1 MRRRPENMWNK
12 VQRFS
17 IRKFSFGVTSALVGT
32 FFLANA
38 SMVQAEVESGQD
50 SAVHTTKPEENIGTG
65 KPNENAQPAVAT
77 EDKKVDTNV
86 VTEETEKASKEQ
98 ATDVAAPKADKS
110 TLSQA
115 VDTLSELLN
124 QVNLNKVSRTSMLE
138 YEGVLSKAKEVFQN
152 DAATQLEVDAQVV
165 KVNSAITIAKSFP
178 KVKSSTGETVAPKT
192 GKDETVETPKTET
205 EIKHSLET
213 VKADL
218 QKYVKKSEIPTD
230 KPNVTAAEEILE
242 NISKQ
247 LENTTLTSKELTALL
262 EQAKT
267 VRNTLVNEDLRA
279 TSGARDSRNNQKMGE
294 GVSFRANDVRVEGPL
309 YNVKEYISE
318 DKFDGGG
325 TTLLARD
332 RTINKTF
339 MTARYSKEGNKKFIT
354 YDVYFQNDGYALN
367 GSRGNAFWFYPPRD
381 ILYKGGNYVGDTI
394 AEAYYERYRNHAGT
408 GRLSDNPGNFT
419 KVDTYNALE
428 KVMRNRSNQDDST
441 RRQWRDS
448 ISLYQLDGGPN
459 NNSKRQEMLKD
470 LENNPDLNRIIR
482 LNNDPNGSYPDLSYS
497 HVLTVSG
504 GQNYAYKYH
513 VKLRLKDD
521 VTAEQAKTAGTMA
534 VTAKEGKST
543 TATQAYVYAASGT
556 SLLAPPTINTLT
568 KYDGTLVSTDRVIS
582 GTGEAGATITLTM
595 QDGTSRSIPV
605 NNSGRWSYTLKQN
618 EKLTQNTRQ
627 DASIKSPNTIS
638 AKQTKNGEESSAT
651 SVNVQLARAISIDT
665 PLQAGRDISVKV
677 AHDTGRFYIQ
687 VRNAANTNS
696 VYEYGVIQENGRWRI
711 ENSTAANAIDVKVT
725 DGDTPSE
732 KKITLHVNDAHR
744 KNNIPFKITKDH
756 VVRVRSHHVHDAN
769 IAADPGHE
777 NDGWVTA
784 NKATNTDPTITINNS
799 NATYTSDGTLT
810 KDKLKTLVTVNDAE
824 DTPGRTVGNTAA
836 ENLDVTATKDGKN
849 VDFTKPL
856 KQGTYNLTYRT
867 TDAAGATATKNHT
880 ITVNYAAVAKS
891 KINLVQGESVS
902 DEIKRSLLELRD
914 GNDKVAIPNNARVE
928 VTLDTSAKADSKT
941 AVASVV
947 LQGKTIASTNI
958 NYRVLP
964 TFPIAHTVYDFKG
977 VNRSDDESKYY
988 VNTGIPGGMK
998 WFAKRGNEAEID
1010 ASGLR
1015 NKINADPVGET
1026 TYKFGG
1032 KYNYGRFTDSPQP
1045 NEKLEHAA
1053 TFTHKVFDIKPND
1066 TKVTV
1071 AQGGTLSEA
1080 QAISAVA
1087 KVTGSPDLPSGTTY
1101 EWVDDR
1107 GNKITPTANTAGV
1120 QNFKVKVTLP
1130 PAQIGDD
1137 APEAT
1142 KRQPSKIIDVPVN
1155 VTPPAPT
1162 VTTEPRYSGTLVS
1175 TDRSIS
1181 GRGIPGA
1188 TITVALQDG
1197 TTGTTTVNNQG
1208 EWTYNLKTNE
1218 KLTQNTKK
1226 DASIKAD
1233 KEISVKQSKDG
1244 VESSATS
1251 VDVQLARVI
1260 SINTPVQAGRE
1271 ITVKV
1276 PHDAGQFYVQLNYD
1290 TRQVYEYGVKQENGQ
1305 WKITDP
1311 NKANTT
1317 ELIVKDGDN
1326 VSEKELTLR
1335 IKDSNKKTNIPFT
1348 IPAGE
1353 NKLRVRVHHVN
1364 RQNNPANPANETGQG
1379 WIIAS
1384 EATNESP
1391 TITMKEPTKTA
1402 YTADG
1407 SLTMDGLKKL
1417 ATVADKEDDADKT
1430 VGNRAS
1436 DNFTVTVKQGANV
1449 VDLSNNKYLKKGTY
1463 TLTYTTRDA
1472 AGATA
1477 TKEHTITVNYTA
1489 EAKPTINLIQGE
1501 TLTEA
1506 EKRSLLQ
1513 LQDGTSK
1520 IDVPS
1525 DARVEVTLDTSS
1537 ESNGRTASA
1546 TVVFADNTRTA
1557 PININY
1563 KVYKNF
1569 ETVTK
1574 VYDFAGVGRNDSPAS
1589 YYLNPGGLP
1598 GGMSWVV
1605 KRDNDAAFKN
1615 ADADMKNML
1624 NADGVGTTTYKFGA
1638 KYPRG
1643 RFTDNPSEAEKLS
1656 YTPTFTHEVFDV
1668 GANTTRVMVKS
1679 GTALADSQAKDAV
1692 MAVNGSATL
1701 PDGTTYEWVNQDG
1714 TPLANKTV
1722 TEKGEATRYVKVTL
1736 PKVSETGPNANKVRS
1751 SKIVAVTINE
1761 SEKPKVSLDGS
1772 ELSTDAR
1779 NENSKF
1785 VIFRGATFD
1794 PTFRV
1799 SDNTGKVTEVK
1810 ASGLPSGRE
1819 FVKNTD
1825 TPNGNVQL
1833 TGDQITDT
1841 SNATL
1846 GDHIGK
1852 VLVKDASGNEQEYQ
1866 FKYTVVDIKVVENP
1880 KTVPINTKLNDSHF
1894 HVKLVNSDA
1903 TDATSQEGLY
1913 PTNTKFKW
1921 KKETNE
1927 VSNETQLSEPGKIT
1941 GYKAVVESPAARAG
1955 FYTKNGVKTYM
1966 PASIERDI
1974 TFLVKPND
1982 IIRYSKNGDDVDKT
1996 TTTHTVDPET
2006 GKITPTPNT
2015 VTHQKD
2021 GAKDTVVTQTIPV
2034 TTRYEPDPTKDVG
2047 TNTVV
2052 NNGSEGSIVTTT
2064 PKLVNEITGEVT
2076 NGVPVVRKT
2085 EMVPKVVKVGTKPK
2099 VVETPIEKPV
2109 RYEADPTRPKGEK
2122 TTETEGKD
2130 GKIVKT
2136 TPYIVN
2142 SDGSVTEGETTS
2154 VRTEPKE
2161 KVVKVGTQPKVETKV
2176 IPIETTYQEDPTKE
2190 VGNNEIIDNGSEGR
2204 VVTTTPYIVNDKTGE
2219 VTEGQ
2224 PRVERTEMRPK
2235 VVKVGTK
2242 EAKRIP
2248 TVDVEQDPKTGDVTV
2263 TPKKPDGTPYK
2274 PGTKVEIPGKDGPI
2288 TVTIGEDGKGKVPNS
2303 DLPEGKV
2310 SGPGKITE
2318 PNKPAVEVPKVE
2330 TPAKVTPETPVT
2342 ETPDEI
2348 EITQQPNG
2356 NAIVTPKKP
2365 DGKPYPSGSKVVIPG
2380 ENNTPITVT
2389 IGNDGSGEVP
2399 NDNLPKKAVP
2409 GTGTVTEPNQKPSQ
2423 PVDVTTPAR
2432 KTPTLDVEQNPKTGD
2447 VTVTPKK
2454 PDGSTYPPG
2463 TTVEIPGKDKDHPI
2477 TVTIEEGGKGKV
2489 PNSELPEGKVPGTG
2503 KITEPA
2509 KPAVEVP
2516 VETPAK
2522 VTPTVELDQDPKT
2535 GDVTVTP
2542 KRPDGTTYP
2551 PGTKVEIPG
2560 KNGTP
2565 IVVIIGEDGK
2575 GKVPNS
2581 ELPEGKVP
2589 GTGKI
2594 TEPGKPTVEVPGV
2607 TTPGKFTPGTP
2618 VTPTTPETP
2627 TTEQPGKI
2635 EIHQKPNGDAVVT
2648 PKKPDGSTYPPGTKV
2663 EIPGENGTTIV
2674 VTIGDNGSGEVPND
2688 KLPKKDIP
2696 GTGTVTEPNKRPSK
2710 PVDVTTPARKTPTSD
2725 LEQNPKTSDESETSK
2740 DNQTPAQETP
2750 ATTGKPVQQTQDTN
2764 QNILPNTGTA
2774 DGLGIF
2780 SAAAASILSGLG
2792 LVVFGKKEDEEEEN
2806 N

>member
-1 MRRRPENMWNK
+1 MIGKNNK
-12 VQRFS
+12 YLRDTKGGVKVESYS
-17 IRKFSFGVTSALVGT
+17 IKKFKVGAASVVIGASIFFGAGI
-32 FFLANA
+32 ANA
-38 SMVQAEVESGQD
+38 GEVVEKNTEIEKLEGANDKVSPDKEVLKSAKEEVKPAKKEELASGNTPAVNNNVNTEKTVEKQALDKTKLQTNIEKVEELLEKINKDKAPASTLAAIKIDLENAKNALNNNELTQAEVD
-50 SAVHTTKPEENIGTG
+50 
-65 KPNENAQPAVAT
+65 AVA
-77 EDKKVDTNV
+77 KKLN
-86 VTEETEKASKEQ
+86 EKIFVLSSM
-98 ATDVAAPKADKS
+98 PKANTPEK
-110 TLSQA
+110 
-115 VDTLSELLN
+115 
-124 QVNLNKVSRTSMLE
+124 
-138 YEGVLSKAKEVFQN
+138 
-152 DAATQLEVDAQVV
+152 VV
-165 KVNSAITIAKSFP
+165 KEGKNSIA
-178 KVKSSTGETVAPKT
+178 
-192 GKDETVETPKTET
+192 
-205 EIKHSLET
+205 
-213 VKADL
+213 
-218 QKYVKKSEIPTD
+218 
-230 KPNVTAAEEILE
+230 N
-242 NISKQ
+242 
-247 LENTTLTSKELTALL
+247 
-262 EQAKT
+262 
-267 VRNTLVNEDLRA
+267 
-279 TSGARDSRNNQKMGE
+279 SGSRDSRNNQRMGE
-294 GVSFRANDVRVEGPL
+294 GVRFRADDTRVEGPL
-309 YNVKEYISE
+309 YDVKEYISE
-318 DKFDGGG
+318 DKYNGGG
-325 TTLLARD
+325 TTTNQRV
-332 RTINKTF
+332 RTIEKTF
-339 MTARYSKEGNKKFIT
+339 MTAKYSTEGNKKFIT
-354 YDVYFQNDGYALN
+354 YEVYFQNDGKALD
-367 GSRGNAFWFYPPRD
+367 GATGNAFWFYPPRD
-381 ILYKGGNYVGDTI
+381 LLYNVGGNYPVGVVSD
-394 AEAYYERYRNHAGT
+394 AYYERYEKKAGT
-408 GRLSDNPGNFT
+408 TGILSHNPNNFT
-419 KVDTYNALE
+419 QVGGRYTVSLSAGKT
-428 KVMRNRSNQDDST
+428 QDYGS
-441 RRQWRDS
+441 Q
-448 ISLYQLDGGPN
+448 SLWGSAGGIFQFDGGPARR
-459 NNSKRQEMLKD
+459 SPSQVQSMLKNLKD
-470 LENNPDLNRIIR
+470 NKELNSIIR
-482 LNNDPNGSYPDLSYS
+482 LGNGNLPDGSYS
-497 HVLTVSG
+497 HILNVSPK
-504 GQNYAYKYH
+504 QNYAYKYH
-513 VKLRLKDD
+513 VKMRLRDD
-521 VTAEQAKTAGTMA
+521 VTAEQARTAGTIA
-534 VTAKEGKST
+534 VTTKAGS
-543 TATQAYVYAASGT
+543 ATNALQAYVYAATGT

-582 GTGEAGATITLTM
+582 GTGVAGATITLTM
-595 QDGTSRSIPV
+595 QDGTPRTIHV
-605 NNSGRWSYTLKQN
+605 DNSGRWSYTLKQN

-651 SVNVQLARAISIDT
+651 AVNVQLARAISIDT

-687 VRNAANTNS
+687 VRNAANTAT

-732 KKITLHVNDAHR
+732 KKITLHVNDSHR

-756 VVRVRSHHVHDAN
+756 VVRVRSHHVNDAN

-784 NKATNTDPTITINNS
+784 NKATNTNPTIAIKDS

-824 DTPGRTVGNTAA
+824 DTPGKTVGNTAA

-849 VDFTKPL
+849 VDLTKPL

-867 TDAAGATATKNHT
+867 TDAAGAIATKNHT

-891 KINLVQGESVS
+891 KINLVQGERIS

-988 VNTGIPGGMK
+988 LNTGIPGGMK

-1015 NKINADPVGET
+1015 DKINADPVGET

-1130 PAQIGDD
+1130 QAQSGND

-1142 KRQPSKIIDVPVN
+1142 KRQPSKIITVPVN

-1181 GRGIPGA
+1181 GRGIAGA
-1188 TITVALQDG
+1188 TITVTLQDG
-1197 TTGTTTVNNQG
+1197 TTGTTLVNNQG

-1233 KEISVKQSKDG
+1233 KEITVKQSKDG

-1251 VDVQLARVI
+1251 VNVQLARVI

-1317 ELIVKDGDN
+1317 ELIVKNGDN

-1348 IPAGE
+1348 IPSGE

-1364 RQNNPANPANETGQG
+1364 GQNNPANPANEPGQG
-1379 WIIAS
+1379 WVIAS

-1391 TITMKEPTKTA
+1391 TITVKEPTKTA

-1407 SLTMDGLKKL
+1407 SLTMAGLKKL
-1417 ATVADKEDDADKT
+1417 VTVADKEDDADKT

-1436 DNFTVTVKQGANV
+1436 DNFTLTVKQGANV

-1477 TKEHTITVNYTA
+1477 RKEHTITVNYTA

-1506 EKRSLLQ
+1506 EKRTLLQ

-1520 IDVPS
+1520 INVPS

-1537 ESNGRTASA
+1537 PSDTNKTASA

-1563 KVYKNF
+1563 KVYKKF

-1605 KRDNDAAFKN
+1605 KRDNDAEFKN

-1624 NADGVGTTTYKFGA
+1624 NSDGVGTKTYSFGA

-1643 RFTDNPSEAEKLS
+1643 RFTDSPSEAEKLS

-1692 MAVNGSATL
+1692 MAVNGSQSL
-1701 PDGTTYEWVNQDG
+1701 PEGTTYEWVNQDG

-1751 SKIVAVTINE
+1751 SKIVTVTINE
-1761 SEKPKVSLDGS
+1761 SEKPKVSFDGR

-1785 VIFRGATFD
+1785 VIFRGSTFD
-1794 PTFRV
+1794 PTFTV

-1825 TPNGNVQL
+1825 TPNGNIQI
-1833 TGDQITDT
+1833 TGDQITAT

-1866 FKYTVVDIKVVENP
+1866 FKYTVVDIKTVENP
-1880 KTVPINTKLNDSHF
+1880 KAVPINTKLGDSHF

-1913 PTNTKFKW
+1913 PNDTKFKW
-1921 KKETNE
+1921 KKENNG
-1927 VSNETQLSEPGKIT
+1927 VSNETVLSEPGKIT
-1941 GYKAVVESPAARAG
+1941 GYKAVVESPTARAG
-1955 FYTKNGVKTYM
+1955 FYTKNGVKIYM
-1966 PASIERDI
+1966 PATIERDI
-1974 TFLVKPND
+1974 TFLVQPTAPTVKPKD
-1982 IIRYSKNGDDVDKT
+1982 NGDVEVTNENQQNVDKIKVTYTKQEGATPVEVTYTATKKATGWEVEAGAPLTIDSTTGTIKISDAEVRDKTSVRTKAITTDDVESTEANGTAKGSVITLKTPEVSFKAAKDKNAQGSVPASENNSIFDKLVIPAGDPVPTGKAIKDNGSIKEVDGKKTVTVVLTYADNTTKEVTVPVLEVKPIDIT
-1996 TTTHTVDPET
+1996 TTFNELD
-2006 GKITPTPNT
+2006 NT
-2015 VTHQKD
+2015 VTVKPNT
-2021 GAKDTVVTQTIPV
+2021 TVENGDKLHVTIRGVGMQL
-2034 TTRYEPDPTKDVG
+2034 TKTATG
-2047 TNTVV
+2047 YTNSR
-2052 NNGSEGSIVTTT
+2052 NDRD
-2064 PKLVNEITGEVT
+2064 IT
-2076 NGVPVVRKT
+2076 
-2085 EMVPKVVKVGTKPK
+2085 
-2099 VVETPIEKPV
+2099 
-2109 RYEADPTRPKGEK
+2109 
-2122 TTETEGKD
+2122 
-2130 GKIVKT
+2130 
-2136 TPYIVN
+2136 VN
-2142 SDGSVTEGETTS
+2142 SDGSITINLLRNETFQAGDRVVTRHESNKNGKVDSYETEAFAGLKPVEKVPVLEVTALTNKEKEDVKAAVKRANPSVNTAELEVAANGDVTYRHKGAGVGTSDPTPVITLSQTVRERNDAEKIDPTIATLTRYVKETKHTDEQIKNAITGEHIANKEITGEIPTNGGTVVVKVTYTDGSSEDVKVPIIVTPELTPVKNLNNLTNKEKESVKAKIQTLNPIATNIVVKNNGETTLTIPD
-2154 VRTEPKE
+2154 VTTAPLTPAQTVKE
-2161 KVVKVGTQPKVETKV
+2161 ADSNRIQPPAVTPVKNTGALTPEEKGKVVEAVKKVNPK
-2176 IPIETTYQEDPTKE
+2176 
-2190 VGNNEIIDNGSEGR
+2190 
-2204 VVTTTPYIVNDKTGE
+2204 
-2219 VTEGQ
+2219 
-2224 PRVERTEMRPK
+2224 
-2235 VVKVGTK
+2235 
-2242 EAKRIP
+2242 A
-2248 TVDVEQDPKTGDVTV
+2248 
-2263 TPKKPDGTPYK
+2263 
-2274 PGTKVEIPGKDGPI
+2274 TKVE
-2288 TVTIGEDGKGKVPNS
+2288 VGEDGS
-2303 DLPEGKV
+2303 
-2310 SGPGKITE
+2310 T
-2318 PNKPAVEVPKVE
+2318 
-2330 TPAKVTPETPVT
+2330 TVTFEDGTTAPL
-2342 ETPDEI
+2342 TPDK
-2348 EITQQPNG
+2348 T
-2356 NAIVTPKKP
+2356 
-2365 DGKPYPSGSKVVIPG
+2365 VV
-2380 ENNTPITVT
+2380 E
-2389 IGNDGSGEVP
+2389 DF
-2399 NDNLPKKAVP
+2399 
-2409 GTGTVTEPNQKPSQ
+2409 
-2423 PVDVTTPAR
+2423 
-2432 KTPTLDVEQNPKTGD
+2432 
-2447 VTVTPKK
+2447 
-2454 PDGSTYPPG
+2454 
-2463 TTVEIPGKDKDHPI
+2463 
-2477 TVTIEEGGKGKV
+2477 
-2489 PNSELPEGKVPGTG
+2489 
-2503 KITEPA
+2503 EPA
-2509 KPAVEVP
+2509 KPTEKLP
-2516 VETPAK
+2516 VKDKGHLTPEEKKQVADK
-2522 VTPTVELDQDPKT
+2522 VKDKNPGKE
-2535 GDVTVTP
+2535 VTV
-2542 KRPDGTTYP
+2542 
-2551 PGTKVEIPG
+2551 
-2560 KNGTP
+2560 
-2565 IVVIIGEDGK
+2565 GEDG
-2575 GKVPNS
+2575 
-2581 ELPEGKVP
+2581 
-2589 GTGKI
+2589 TA
-2594 TEPGKPTVEVPGV
+2594 TV
-2607 TTPGKFTPGTP
+2607 TD
-2618 VTPTTPETP
+2618 PTTGISHT
-2627 TTEQPGKI
+2627 
-2635 EIHQKPNGDAVVT
+2635 
-2648 PKKPDGSTYPPGTKV
+2648 
-2663 EIPGENGTTIV
+2663 
-2674 VTIGDNGSGEVPND
+2674 
-2688 KLPKKDIP
+2688 IP
-2696 GTGTVTEPNKRPSK
+2696 GTDLVNQDFEPVKPTEKVPVKDKAHLTPEEKKQVADKVKDKNPGKEVTVGDDGTATVTDPTTGISHTIPGTDLTIIVPPVVDIPEFNGAVNGELPDPVELPKVKLIITKWADEQGNELKPADAKTPSKLGEPNEAYEHGTIPGYEFVRTEINSDGDVVTHIFRKVTSIK
-2710 PVDVTTPARKTPTSD
+2710 PEGNGEEQGGNNKPQSTPTS
-2725 LEQNPKTSDESETSK
+2725 PKVDENIKPKSTAKVEKSTKRLANTGESET
-2740 DNQTPAQETP
+2740 
-2750 ATTGKPVQQTQDTN
+2750 
-2764 QNILPNTGTA
+2764 NTGLA
-2774 DGLGIF
+2774 
-2780 SAAAASILSGLG
+2780 GLG
-2792 LVVFGKKEDEEEEN
+2792 LAMLGSLLAVVKRRREDEE
-2806 N
+2806 

>member
-1 MRRRPENMWNK
+1 MEHKNK
-12 VQRFS
+12 SFSRIKRHQSDKVLRYS
-17 IRKFSFGVTSALVGT
+17 IRKYSFGAASVAVAALMFLGTHAVSADVVDGKNQPT
-32 FFLANA
+32 
-38 SMVQAEVESGQD
+38 
-50 SAVHTTKPEENIGTG
+50 IGAPN
-65 KPNENAQPAVAT
+65 PNEEKPPLIEPALT
-77 EDKKVDTNV
+77 SKNEETK
-86 VTEETEKASKEQ
+86 ETEKVEVAKETEEREKPSENKEAVEANSLNNGTSTSTITVTKDAS
-98 ATDVAAPKADKS
+98 ADKVAEKQRLDKSQLQASITKVQELLAKVNKEKAPAS
-110 TLSQA
+110 TLAAIQA
-115 VDTLSELLN
+115 DLENAKNALNNNEL
-124 QVNLNKVSRTSMLE
+124 
-138 YEGVLSKAKEVFQN
+138 
-152 DAATQLEVDAQVV
+152 TQAEID
-165 KVNSAITIAKSFP
+165 TIAKKLNEKVFVLSSMP
-178 KVKSSTGETVAPKT
+178 KLGAPK
-192 GKDETVETPKTET
+192 KVSDETVVTPKTVT

-213 VKADL
+213 VKEDL
-218 QKYVKKSEIPTD
+218 QKYVKKSEITTD

-247 LENTTLTSKELTALL
+247 LENTTLTSKELTTLL

-267 VRNTLVNEDLRA
+267 VRNSLVNEELRA
-279 TSGARDSRNNQKMGE
+279 TSGARDSRNNQRMGE
-294 GVSFRANDVRVEGPL
+294 GVSFRANDVPVEGAL

-318 DKFDGGG
+318 DKFNGGG
-325 TTLLARD
+325 ATAGQRA
-332 RTINKTF
+332 RTIDKTF
-339 MTARYSKEGNKKFIT
+339 MTARYSQEGGKKYIT
-354 YDVYFQNDGYALN
+354 YDVYFQNDGYALS
-367 GSRGNAFWFYPPRD
+367 GGTGNAFWFYPPRD
-381 ILYKGGNYVGDTI
+381 ILYKGGKYVGDTI
-394 AEAYYERYRNHAGT
+394 AEAYYERYRNHART
-408 GRLSDNPGNFT
+408 GRLSENPGNFT

-428 KVMRNRSNQDDST
+428 KVMRNGTNQDDST
-441 RRQWRDS
+441 RRQWGDR

-459 NNSKRQEMLKD
+459 NNNKRQEMLKD

-482 LNNDPNGSYPDLSYS
+482 LNNDPNGPYPTLSYS

-513 VKLRLKDD
+513 VKMRLKDD
-521 VTAEQAKTAGTMA
+521 VTAEEAKTAGTMA
-534 VTAKEGKST
+534 VTAKEGKSI
-543 TATQAYVYAASGT
+543 TATQAYVYSATGT
-556 SLLAPPTINTLT
+556 SMLAAPTINTLT

-582 GTGEAGATITLTM
+582 GTGVVGATVTLTM
-595 QDGTSRSIPV
+595 QDGTTRSIPV
-605 NNSGRWSYTLKQN
+605 NNSGRWNYTLKQN
-618 EKLTQNTRQ
+618 EKLTQNTKQ

-638 AKQTKNGEESSAT
+638 AKQTKNGEESSTT

-687 VRNAANTNS
+687 VRNAANTAT

-711 ENSTAANAIDVKVT
+711 ENSAAANAIDLKVT
-725 DGDTPSE
+725 DGDNPSE
-732 KKITLHVNDAHR
+732 KKITLHVNDSHR

-756 VVRVRSHHVHDAN
+756 VVRVRSHHVNGDN
-769 IAADPGHE
+769 NPADPGHE

-824 DTPGRTVGNTAA
+824 DTPGRTVGNSAA

-849 VDFTKPL
+849 VDLTKPL

-867 TDAAGATATKNHT
+867 TDAAGAIATKNHT

-902 DEIKRSLLELRD
+902 DELKRSLLELRD

-988 VNTGIPGGMK
+988 LNTGIPGGMK

-1015 NKINADPVGET
+1015 DKINADPVGET

-1045 NEKLEHAA
+1045 TEKLEHSA

-1087 KVTGSPDLPSGTTY
+1087 KVTDSPDLPSGTTY

-1130 PAQIGDD
+1130 PAQSGND

-1142 KRQPSKIIDVPVN
+1142 KRQPSKIITVPVN

-1181 GRGIPGA
+1181 GRGIAGA

-1197 TTGTTTVNNQG
+1197 TTGTTLVNNQG

-1251 VDVQLARVI
+1251 VNVQLARVI

-1317 ELIVKDGDN
+1317 ELIVKNGDN

-1348 IPAGE
+1348 IPSGE

-1364 RQNNPANPANETGQG
+1364 GQNNPANPANEPGQG

-1391 TITMKEPTKTA
+1391 TITMKEPTKTS
-1402 YTADG
+1402 YTVDG
-1407 SLTMDGLKKL
+1407 SLTMAGLKKL

-1436 DNFTVTVKQGANV
+1436 DNFTLTVKQGANV

-1520 IDVPS
+1520 INVPN

-1537 ESNGRTASA
+1537 PSDTNKTAKA

-1563 KVYKNF
+1563 KVYKKF

-1605 KRDNDAAFKN
+1605 KRDNDAEFKN

-1624 NADGVGTTTYKFGA
+1624 NSDGVGTKTYSFGA

-1679 GTALADSQAKDAV
+1679 GTALEDSQARDAV
-1692 MAVNGSATL
+1692 MAVNGSKAL
-1701 PDGTTYEWVNQDG
+1701 PEGTRYEWVNSDG
-1714 TPLANKTV
+1714 SPLANKTV

-1736 PKVSETGPNANKVRS
+1736 PKVSETGPNANKVQS

-1761 SEKPKVSLDGS
+1761 SEKPKVSFDGR

-1779 NENSKF
+1779 NEDSKF

-1794 PTFRV
+1794 PTFTV

-1833 TGDQITDT
+1833 TGDQTTDT

-1866 FKYTVVDIKVVENP
+1866 FKYTVVDIKTVENP
-1880 KTVPINTKLNDSHF
+1880 KTVPINTKLGDSHF

-1913 PTNTKFKW
+1913 PNDTKFKW

-1955 FYTKNGVKTYM
+1955 FYTKNGVKIYM
-1966 PASIERDI
+1966 PATIERAI
-1974 TFLVKPND
+1974 TFLVQPTAPTVKPKD
-1982 IIRYSKNGDDVDKT
+1982 NGDV
-1996 TTTHTVDPET
+1996 
-2006 GKITPTPNT
+2006 
-2015 VTHQKD
+2015 
-2021 GAKDTVVTQTIPV
+2021 
-2034 TTRYEPDPTKDVG
+2034 
-2047 TNTVV
+2047 
-2052 NNGSEGSIVTTT
+2052 
-2064 PKLVNEITGEVT
+2064 EVT
-2076 NGVPVVRKT
+2076 NENQQNVDKIKVTYIKQEGATPV
-2085 EMVPKVVKVGTKPK
+2085 
-2099 VVETPIEKPV
+2099 
-2109 RYEADPTRPKGEK
+2109 
-2122 TTETEGKD
+2122 
-2130 GKIVKT
+2130 
-2136 TPYIVN
+2136 
-2142 SDGSVTEGETTS
+2142 
-2154 VRTEPKE
+2154 
-2161 KVVKVGTQPKVETKV
+2161 
-2176 IPIETTYQEDPTKE
+2176 
-2190 VGNNEIIDNGSEGR
+2190 
-2204 VVTTTPYIVNDKTGE
+2204 E
-2219 VTEGQ
+2219 VTY
-2224 PRVERTEMRPK
+2224 TA
-2235 VVKVGTK
+2235 T
-2242 EAKRIP
+2242 
-2248 TVDVEQDPKTGDVTV
+2248 
-2263 TPKKPDGTPYK
+2263 
-2274 PGTKVEIPGKDGPI
+2274 
-2288 TVTIGEDGKGKVPNS
+2288 
-2303 DLPEGKV
+2303 
-2310 SGPGKITE
+2310 
-2318 PNKPAVEVPKVE
+2318 
-2330 TPAKVTPETPVT
+2330 
-2342 ETPDEI
+2342 
-2348 EITQQPNG
+2348 
-2356 NAIVTPKKP
+2356 
-2365 DGKPYPSGSKVVIPG
+2365 
-2380 ENNTPITVT
+2380 
-2389 IGNDGSGEVP
+2389 
-2399 NDNLPKKAVP
+2399 KKA
-2409 GTGTVTEPNQKPSQ
+2409 TGWEVEAGAPLTIDS
-2423 PVDVTTPAR
+2423 TT
-2432 KTPTLDVEQNPKTGD
+2432 
-2447 VTVTPKK
+2447 
-2454 PDGSTYPPG
+2454 
-2463 TTVEIPGKDKDHPI
+2463 
-2477 TVTIEEGGKGKV
+2477 
-2489 PNSELPEGKVPGTG
+2489 
-2503 KITEPA
+2503 
-2509 KPAVEVP
+2509 
-2516 VETPAK
+2516 
-2522 VTPTVELDQDPKT
+2522 
-2535 GDVTVTP
+2535 
-2542 KRPDGTTYP
+2542 
-2551 PGTKVEIPG
+2551 
-2560 KNGTP
+2560 
-2565 IVVIIGEDGK
+2565 
-2575 GKVPNS
+2575 
-2581 ELPEGKVP
+2581 
-2589 GTGKI
+2589 
-2594 TEPGKPTVEVPGV
+2594 
-2607 TTPGKFTPGTP
+2607 
-2618 VTPTTPETP
+2618 
-2627 TTEQPGKI
+2627 
-2635 EIHQKPNGDAVVT
+2635 
-2648 PKKPDGSTYPPGTKV
+2648 
-2663 EIPGENGTTIV
+2663 
-2674 VTIGDNGSGEVPND
+2674 
-2688 KLPKKDIP
+2688 
-2696 GTGTVTEPNKRPSK
+2696 
-2710 PVDVTTPARKTPTSD
+2710 
-2725 LEQNPKTSDESETSK
+2725 
-2740 DNQTPAQETP
+2740 
-2750 ATTGKPVQQTQDTN
+2750 
-2764 QNILPNTGTA
+2764 
-2774 DGLGIF
+2774 
-2780 SAAAASILSGLG
+2780 
-2792 LVVFGKKEDEEEEN
+2792 
-2806 N
+2806 

>member
-1 MRRRPENMWNK
+1 MEHKNK
-12 VQRFS
+12 SFSRIKRHQSDKVLRYS
-17 IRKFSFGVTSALVGT
+17 IRKYSFGAASVAVAALMFLGTHAVSADVVDGKNQPTIGAPNPNEEKPPLIEPALTSKNEETKETEKVEVAKETEEREKPSENKEAVEANSLNNGTSTSTITVTKDASADKVAEKQRLDKSQLQASITKVQEL
-32 FFLANA
+32 LAKVNKEKAPASTLAAIQADLENA
-38 SMVQAEVESGQD
+38 KNALNNNELTQAEVD
-50 SAVHTTKPEENIGTG
+50 AIAK
-65 KPNENAQPAVAT
+65 KLNE
-77 EDKKVDTNV
+77 KIF
-86 VTEETEKASKEQ
+86 
-98 ATDVAAPKADKS
+98 
-110 TLSQA
+110 
-115 VDTLSELLN
+115 
-124 QVNLNKVSRTSMLE
+124 
-138 YEGVLSKAKEVFQN
+138 VLS
-152 DAATQLEVDAQVV
+152 
-165 KVNSAITIAKSFP
+165 SMP
-178 KVKSSTGETVAPKT
+178 KVVAPKT
-192 GKDETVETPKTET
+192 GSHETVVTPKTET

-213 VKADL
+213 VKEDL
-218 QKYVKKSEIPTD
+218 QKYVKKSEITTD

-247 LENTTLTSKELTALL
+247 LENTTLTSKELTTLL

-267 VRNTLVNEDLRA
+267 VRNSLVNEELRA
-279 TSGARDSRNNQKMGE
+279 NSGARDSRNSRSMGE
-294 GVSFRANDVRVEGPL
+294 GVNFRADGVLVEGAL
-309 YNVKEYISE
+309 HDVKEYISE
-318 DKFDGGG
+318 DKYSGGG
-325 TTLLARD
+325 TTTGQRA
-332 RTINKTF
+332 RTIDKTF
-339 MTARYSKEGNKKFIT
+339 MTAKYSTEGNKKFIT
-354 YDVYFQNDGYALN
+354 YDVYFQNDGIALD
-367 GSRGNAFWFYPPRD
+367 GTTGNAFWFYPPRD
-381 ILYKGGNYVGDTI
+381 LLYNVGGNYPVGVVSD
-394 AEAYYERYRNHAGT
+394 AYYERYEKKAGT
-408 GRLSDNPGNFT
+408 TGILSHNPNNFT
-419 KVDTYNALE
+419 KVGGRYTVPLIAGKY
-428 KVMRNRSNQDDST
+428 QDDGSQ
-441 RRQWRDS
+441 RLWPGAGGLFQF
-448 ISLYQLDGGPN
+448 DGGPARR
-459 NNSKRQEMLKD
+459 SPSQVQSMLKNLKD
-470 LENNPDLNRIIR
+470 NTELNSIIR
-482 LNNDPNGSYPDLSYS
+482 LGNGNLPDGSYS
-497 HVLTVSG
+497 HILNVSPK
-504 GQNYAYKYH
+504 QNYAYKYH
-513 VKLRLKDD
+513 VKMRLRDD
-521 VTAEQAKTAGTMA
+521 VTAEQAKTAGTIA
-534 VTAKEGKST
+534 VTTKAGS
-543 TATQAYVYAASGT
+543 ATNALQAYVYAARGT

-582 GTGEAGATITLTM
+582 GTGVAGATITLTM
-595 QDGTSRSIPV
+595 QDGTPRTIHV
-605 NNSGRWSYTLKQN
+605 DNSGRWSYTLKQN

-638 AKQTKNGEESSAT
+638 AKQTKNGEESSVTA
-651 SVNVQLARAISIDT
+651 VNVQLARAISIDT

-687 VRNAANTNS
+687 VRNAANTAT

-732 KKITLHVNDAHR
+732 KKITLHVNDSHR

-756 VVRVRSHHVHDAN
+756 VVRVRSHHVNDAN

-784 NKATNTDPTITINNS
+784 AKATNTNPTIAIKDS

-824 DTPGRTVGNTAA
+824 DTPGKTVGNSAA

-849 VDFTKPL
+849 VDLTKPL

-867 TDAAGATATKNHT
+867 TDAAGAIATKNHT

-891 KINLVQGESVS
+891 KINLVQGERVS

-988 VNTGIPGGMK
+988 LNTGIPGGMK

-1015 NKINADPVGET
+1015 DKINADPVGET

-1045 NEKLEHAA
+1045 TEKLEHSA

-1130 PAQIGDD
+1130 PAQSGND

-1142 KRQPSKIIDVPVN
+1142 KRQPSKIITVPVN

-1181 GRGIPGA
+1181 GRGIAGA

-1197 TTGTTTVNNQG
+1197 TTGTTLVNNQG

-1251 VDVQLARVI
+1251 VNVQLARVI
-1260 SINTPVQAGRE
+1260 SIDTPVQAGRE

-1348 IPAGE
+1348 IPSGE

-1364 RQNNPANPANETGQG
+1364 GQNNPANPANEPGQG

-1391 TITMKEPTKTA
+1391 TITMKEPTKTS
-1402 YTADG
+1402 YTVDG
-1407 SLTMDGLKKL
+1407 SLTMAGLKKL

-1436 DNFTVTVKQGANV
+1436 DNFTLTVKQGANV

-1520 IDVPS
+1520 INVPS

-1537 ESNGRTASA
+1537 PSDTNKTASA

-1563 KVYKNF
+1563 KVYKKF

-1605 KRDNDAAFKN
+1605 KRDNDAEFKN

-1624 NADGVGTTTYKFGA
+1624 NSDGVGTKTYSFGA

-1692 MAVNGSATL
+1692 MAVNGSQSL
-1701 PDGTTYEWVNQDG
+1701 PEGTTYEWVNQDG

-1736 PKVSETGPNANKVRS
+1736 PKVSETGPNANKVQS

-1761 SEKPKVSLDGS
+1761 SEKPKVSFDGR

-1779 NENSKF
+1779 NEDSKF

-1794 PTFRV
+1794 PTFTV

-1833 TGDQITDT
+1833 TGDQTTDT

-1866 FKYTVVDIKVVENP
+1866 FKYTVVDIKTVENP
-1880 KTVPINTKLNDSHF
+1880 KTVPINTKLGDSHF

-1913 PTNTKFKW
+1913 PNDTKFKW

-1955 FYTKNGVKTYM
+1955 FYTKNGVKIYM
-1966 PASIERDI
+1966 PATIERDI
-1974 TFLVKPND
+1974 TFLVQPTAPTVKPKD
-1982 IIRYSKNGDDVDKT
+1982 NGDVEVTNENQQNVDKIKVTYIKQEGATPVEVTYTATKKATGWEVEAGAPLTIDST
-1996 TTTHTVDPET
+1996 TGTIKISDAEVRDKTLVKTKAITTDDVESTEANGSAKAATPTAKETTVKHNAQPKAEDSIGNKDDLPAGT
-2006 GKITPTPNT
+2006 TYAWKPDATPNT
-2015 VTHQKD
+2015 STP
-2021 GAKDTVVTQTIPV
+2021 G
-2034 TTRYEPDPTKDVG
+2034 TKQGKV
-2047 TNTVV
+2047 
-2052 NNGSEGSIVTTT
+2052 IVTYPDTST
-2064 PKLVNEITGEVT
+2064 EEVD
-2076 NGVPVVRKT
+2076 V
-2085 EMVPKVVKVGTKPK
+2085 VVKV
-2099 VVETPIEKPV
+2099 
-2109 RYEADPTRPKGEK
+2109 R
-2122 TTETEGKD
+2122 
-2130 GKIVKT
+2130 
-2136 TPYIVN
+2136 
-2142 SDGSVTEGETTS
+2142 
-2154 VRTEPKE
+2154 
-2161 KVVKVGTQPKVETKV
+2161 KVEV
-2176 IPIETTYQEDPTKE
+2176 NGEPE
-2190 VGNNEIIDNGSEGR
+2190 V
-2204 VVTTTPYIVNDKTGE
+2204 
-2219 VTEGQ
+2219 Q
-2224 PRVERTEMRPK
+2224 P
-2235 VVKVGTK
+2235 
-2242 EAKRIP
+2242 
-2248 TVDVEQDPKTGDVTV
+2248 
-2263 TPKKPDGTPYK
+2263 
-2274 PGTKVEIPGKDGPI
+2274 
-2288 TVTIGEDGKGKVPNS
+2288 
-2303 DLPEGKV
+2303 
-2310 SGPGKITE
+2310 
-2318 PNKPAVEVPKVE
+2318 
-2330 TPAKVTPETPVT
+2330 
-2342 ETPDEI
+2342 
-2348 EITQQPNG
+2348 
-2356 NAIVTPKKP
+2356 
-2365 DGKPYPSGSKVVIPG
+2365 
-2380 ENNTPITVT
+2380 
-2389 IGNDGSGEVP
+2389 
-2399 NDNLPKKAVP
+2399 
-2409 GTGTVTEPNQKPSQ
+2409 
-2423 PVDVTTPAR
+2423 
-2432 KTPTLDVEQNPKTGD
+2432 
-2447 VTVTPKK
+2447 
-2454 PDGSTYPPG
+2454 
-2463 TTVEIPGKDKDHPI
+2463 
-2477 TVTIEEGGKGKV
+2477 
-2489 PNSELPEGKVPGTG
+2489 ELPEFNGAVNGELPDPVELPKV
-2503 KITEPA
+2503 KLIITKWIDEQGNEL
-2509 KPAVEVP
+2509 KPADAKA
-2516 VETPAK
+2516 PAVLGEANEAFEHGEIEGYVFVRTDVNEEGDVVTHVFRK
-2522 VTPTVELDQDPKT
+2522 VTPTK
-2535 GDVTVTP
+2535 
-2542 KRPDGTTYP
+2542 
-2551 PGTKVEIPG
+2551 
-2560 KNGTP
+2560 
-2565 IVVIIGEDGK
+2565 
-2575 GKVPNS
+2575 
-2581 ELPEGKVP
+2581 PEGNGEQQGGDNTPQSTPEVP
-2589 GTGKI
+2589 TDN
-2594 TEPGKPTVEVPGV
+2594 TERKPETEKPTVPD
-2607 TTPGKFTPGTP
+2607 TKQA
-2618 VTPTTPETP
+2618 
-2627 TTEQPGKI
+2627 EQPT
-2635 EIHQKPNGDAVVT
+2635 QTVDAQVA
-2648 PKKPDGSTYPPGTKV
+2648 
-2663 EIPGENGTTIV
+2663 
-2674 VTIGDNGSGEVPND
+2674 
-2688 KLPKKDIP
+2688 
-2696 GTGTVTEPNKRPSK
+2696 PS
-2710 PVDVTTPARKTPTSD
+2710 
-2725 LEQNPKTSDESETSK
+2725 QN
-2740 DNQTPAQETP
+2740 QA
-2750 ATTGKPVQQTQDTN
+2750 V
-2764 QNILPNTGTA
+2764 LPNTGTKA
-2774 DGLGIF
+2774 DRATGALGALSLLGAFGLLF
-2780 SAAAASILSGLG
+2780 A
-2792 LVVFGKKEDEEEEN
+2792 KKKKDDEEETRN